1 MKDLLLL
8 VLVILFGAA
17 VLRLAR
23 RILTHAQ
30 PQPESQVTPWITLT
44 AREAKERLDEDAG
57 IILLDVRT
65 QEEYDGGHIPGAV
78 CLPVETFGD
87 GDLTT
92 LLPDKN
98 AEIFVY
104 CRSGRRS
111 AQAAK
116 LLTDLGYTA
125 VTDFGGI
132 LDWPYGTT
140 RE

>member
-8 VLVILFGAA
+8 VLVILFGAT

>member
-30 PQPESQVTPWITLT
+30 PQPESQATPWTTLT
-44 AREAKERLDEDAG
+44 AREAKKRLNEDAG

>member
-23 RILTHAQ
+23 RILTHTQ
-30 PQPESQVTPWITLT
+30 PQPESQATPWIPLT
-44 AREAKERLDEDAG
+44 AREAKKHLDEDAG

>member
-8 VLVILFGAA
+8 ALVILGGALL
-17 VLRLAR
+17 LRLAR
-23 RILTHAQ
+23 RILTPAQ
-30 PQPESQVTPWITLT
+30 PQPEAQTAPWTTLT
-44 AREAKERLDEDAG
+44 AQEAKKRLDETPG

-65 QEEYDGGHIPGAV
+65 QAEYDGGHIPGAV

-87 GDLTT
+87 GELTV
-92 LLPDKN
+92 LLPDKQ

-111 AQAAK
+111 AQAAR
-116 LLTDLGYTA
+116 LLTDQGYTA

-132 LDWPYGTT
+132 LDWPYETT

>member
-8 VLVILFGAA
+8 ALMILCGIV

-23 RILTHAQ
+23 RILAPAR
-30 PQPESQVTPWITLT
+30 PQVEPQAAPWTTLT
-44 AREAKERLDEDAG
+44 AQEARKRLEEDPD

-65 QEEYDGGHIPGAV
+65 QAEYDGGHIPGAV

-92 LLPDKN
+92 LLPDKA

-111 AQAAK
+111 AQAAR
-116 LLTDLGYTA
+116 LLTDSGYTA

>member
-8 VLVILFGAA
+8 ALVILGGALL
-17 VLRLAR
+17 LRLAR
-23 RILTHAQ
+23 RILAPAQ
-30 PQPESQVTPWITLT
+30 PQPEAQ
-44 AREAKERLDEDAG
+44 EAKKRLDEVPG

-65 QEEYDGGHIPGAV
+65 QAEYDGGHIPGAV

-87 GDLTT
+87 GELTV
-92 LLPDKN
+92 LLPDKH

-111 AQAAK
+111 AQAAR
-116 LLTDLGYTA
+116 LLTDQGYTA

-132 LDWPYGTT
+132 LDWPYETT
-140 RE
+140 QE

>member
-23 RILTHAQ
+23 RILTHTQ
-30 PQPESQVTPWITLT
+30 PQPESQATPWITLT
-44 AREAKERLDEDAG
+44 ARKAKKHLDEDAG

>member
-8 VLVILFGAA
+8 ALVILCGIAA
-17 VLRLAR
+17 LRLAR
-23 RILTHAQ
+23 RLLAPAR
-30 PQPESQVTPWITLT
+30 PQREPQAAPWTTLT
-44 AREAKERLDEDAG
+44 AQEARKRLEENPG

-65 QEEYDGGHIPGAV
+65 QAEYDGGHIPGAV

-111 AQAAK
+111 AQAAR
-116 LLTDLGYTA
+116 LLTDSGYTA
-125 VTDFGGI
+125 VTDFSGI
-132 LDWPYGTT
+132 LDWPYETT

>member
-8 VLVILFGAA
+8 ALVILGGALL
-17 VLRLAR
+17 LRLAR
-23 RILTHAQ
+23 RILAPAQ
-30 PQPESQVTPWITLT
+30 PQPEAQSAPWTTLT
-44 AREAKERLDEDAG
+44 AQEAKKRLDEVPG

-65 QEEYDGGHIPGAV
+65 QAEYDGGHIPGAV

-87 GDLTT
+87 GELTV
-92 LLPDKN
+92 LLPDKH

-111 AQAAK
+111 AQAAR
-116 LLTDLGYTA
+116 LLTDQGYTA

-132 LDWPYGTT
+132 LDWPYETT
-140 RE
+140 QE

>member
-8 VLVILFGAA
+8 ALVILCGAV

-23 RILTHAQ
+23 RILAPAQ
-30 PQPESQVTPWITLT
+30 PQAGNQTTPWTTLT
-44 AREAKERLDEDAG
+44 AQEARKRLDEDPN

-65 QEEYDGGHIPGAV
+65 QKEYGSGHIPGAV

-87 GDLTT
+87 GDLTA
-92 LLPDKN
+92 LLPDKT

-111 AQAAK
+111 SQAAK
-116 LLTDLGYTA
+116 VLASQGYTS

-132 LDWPYGTT
+132 LDWPYETV

>member
-8 VLVILFGAA
+8 ALVILCGIAA
-17 VLRLAR
+17 LRLAR
-23 RILTHAQ
+23 RILASAR
-30 PQPESQVTPWITLT
+30 PQPESQNWTTLT
-44 AREAKERLDEDAG
+44 AREAKKRLEEDPD

-65 QEEYDGGHIPGAV
+65 QAEYDGGHIPDAV

-98 AEIFVY
+98 AEIFIY

-111 AQAAK
+111 AQAARI
-116 LLTDLGYTA
+116 LTDSGYTA

-132 LDWPYGTT
+132 LDWPYETT
-140 RE
+140 QE